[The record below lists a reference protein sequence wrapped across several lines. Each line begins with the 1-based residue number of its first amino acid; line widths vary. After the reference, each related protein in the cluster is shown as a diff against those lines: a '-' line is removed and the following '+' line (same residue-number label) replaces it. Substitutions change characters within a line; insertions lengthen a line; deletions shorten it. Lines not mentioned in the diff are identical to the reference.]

1 MKNTERLTA
10 DVLSSFGSTP
20 DDRLRTLLRG
30 LVEHLHAY
38 FVENAVTGQE
48 WQAAIDFLTQVGQA
62 CTEVRQEVILL
73 SDVLG
78 VSMLT
83 EILNEDLQDSH
94 ATEATVLGPFHLTDS
109 PRRELG
115 DSIDEVMA
123 GDPLI
128 IEGRLTSTDGIP
140 LSDGTI
146 DVWQSDENGFYDVQ
160 VPDLQP
166 QGNGRG
172 FFQVDPDGRFWFR
185 TVAPAPYP
193 IPTDGPVG
201 RLLAATKRHPFR
213 PAHIHFILSAPG
225 HRQLTTH
232 VFMGDSPY
240 LDSDAVFA
248 VRDSLVVHKS
258 VCDDE
263 DLAAKCGVAV
273 PFEVC
278 RVDVVLERLETNQS

>member
-10 DVLSSFGSTP
+10 DVLSSFDSTP

-48 WQAAIDFLTQVGQA
+48 WQAAIGFLTQVGQA
-62 CTEVRQEVILL
+62 CTDVRQEAILL

-83 EILNEDLQDSH
+83 EILNEDPRNSR
-94 ATEATVLGPFHLTDS
+94 ATEATVLGPFHLTES

-115 DSIDEVMA
+115 DSIDEVLA
-123 GDPLI
+123 ADPLI
-128 IEGRLTSTDGIP
+128 IEGRLTSTEGVP
-140 LSDGTI
+140 LSGATI
-146 DVWQSDENGFYDVQ
+146 DVWQSDENGLYDVQ

-172 FFQVDPDGRFWFR
+172 LFQVDPEGRFWFR

-201 RLLAATKRHPFR
+201 QLLAATKRHPFR
-213 PAHIHFILSAPG
+213 PAHIHFIVSAPG
-225 HRQLTTH
+225 HRQVTTH
-232 VFMGDSPY
+232 VFMDDSPY

-248 VRDSLVVHKS
+248 VRDSLLVHKS
-258 VCDDE
+258 DCDDE
-263 DLAAKCGVAV
+263 DLAERCGVAV

-278 RVDVVLERLETNQS
+278 RVDLVLEPLDTSWS